1 MSGIIHCVYPQ
12 IRPEELPRLVRP
24 PRSVLTTTVV
34 RAAGTL
40 ADVSPQDLDLPGP
53 RLAVVR
59 AGEEVINYENIV
71 RYF

>member
-1 MSGIIHCVYPQ
+1 MSIPQ

-59 AGEEVINYENIV
+59 AGEEVNNNENIV
-71 RYF
+71 R